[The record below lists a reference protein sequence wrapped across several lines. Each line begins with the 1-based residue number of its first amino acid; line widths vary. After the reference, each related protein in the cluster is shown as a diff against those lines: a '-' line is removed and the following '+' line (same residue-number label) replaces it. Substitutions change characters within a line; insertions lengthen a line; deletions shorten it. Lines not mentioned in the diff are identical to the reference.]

1 MCRDADFNSAWARL
15 SCFFP
20 KAPPKRDF
28 LSIYLTT
35 FSESIISE
43 TQKIWGS
50 PFFSS
55 RSKFQLHFK
64 NAAQNSEIVFCFWD
78 NCIWIGIVKLSLLRT
93 GYLPSTRNVLIRS
106 TKIYNV
112 NKRIF
117 FEHNFFESDQWIRS
131 RYCDED
137 LSSVWARLPCCLSK
151 VPLKRAFLDIYLTT
165 FSESAISEI
174 RKLWGSS
181 FFSKCSK
188 FNLDFKNAAKNW
200 ENFFF
205 SQIITSEL
213 VSLNFLS

>member
-1 MCRDADFNSAWARL
+1 MCRDADFNSAWAQL
-15 SCFFP
+15 SCFFA

-55 RSKFQLHFK
+55 RSKFQLDFK

-174 RKLWGSS
+174 RKLRGSS

-188 FNLDFKNAAKNW
+188 FNLDFKIAAKNW
-200 ENFFF
+200 ENFF
-205 SQIITSEL
+205 L
-213 VSLNFLS
+213 R